1 MIKLKVSYE
10 NEEEL
15 KHFLLIIKDKTKNI
29 KLSKNNEGKFKKAYI
44 TMKDHIHH

>member
-15 KHFLLIIKDKTKNI
+15 KKFLALIQDKTSKI
-29 KLSKNNEGKFKKAYI
+29 KLSKNTKGQYKKAYI
-44 TMKDHIHH
+44 TMKDHD

>member
-29 KLSKNNEGKFKKAYI
+29 KISKNNDGRFKKAYI
-44 TMKDHIHH
+44 IIKGHD